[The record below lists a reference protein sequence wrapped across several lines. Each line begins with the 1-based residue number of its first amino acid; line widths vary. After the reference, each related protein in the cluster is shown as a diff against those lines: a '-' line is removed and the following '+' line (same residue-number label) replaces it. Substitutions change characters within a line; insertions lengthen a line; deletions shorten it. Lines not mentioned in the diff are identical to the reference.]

1 MGSFLFLSLIKDAYC
16 SRAVVYLYN
25 WYTKQKEVKPH
36 KAHSAKQKVKN
47 LVACAIFEDIGQVY
61 MQYFYFEKYMLENDR
76 VVAVNMAFM
85 FIMGFSYVKKI
96 RVQCC

>member
-1 MGSFLFLSLIKDAYC
+1 MFFIWKNVSTQKC
-16 SRAVVYLYN
+16 TVP
-25 WYTKQKEVKPH
+25 TKQKEVKPH

-61 MQYFYFEKYMLENDR
+61 MQYFYFEKYMLENDP

-85 FIMGFSYVKKI
+85 FITLALAWVYLFF
-96 RVQCC
+96 